1 MFQFSMPTPESASA
15 AAYGSAPG
23 GSMPYQAQPG
33 FGVGYFVS
41 GLKCHWY
48 SQTPS
53 ESSGSVTESFPFF
66 ISGGEKMD
74 WTENFANCL

>member
-1 MFQFSMPTPESASA
+1 
-15 AAYGSAPG
+15 
-23 GSMPYQAQPG
+23 MPYQAQPG

-66 ISGGEKMD
+66 ISGGEKNRLD
-74 WTENFANCL
+74 RKFCKLAVTITGCFNIDATSLQQVNFILR